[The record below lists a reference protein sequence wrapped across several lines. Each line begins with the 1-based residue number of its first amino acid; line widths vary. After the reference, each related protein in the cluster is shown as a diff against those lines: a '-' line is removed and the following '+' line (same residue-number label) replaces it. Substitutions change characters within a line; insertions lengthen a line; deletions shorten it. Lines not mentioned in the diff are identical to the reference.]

1 MNVCCPLPAAKRK
14 RSDMPS
20 PFDITTATN
29 TVVLDNK
36 REGVAVFTVR
46 NATRR
51 RLRATARVTTTP
63 ADGAQW
69 LTILPPDGGDAASA
83 NQRDFP
89 IDSTQQLQV
98 KIAVPASA
106 APGSYT
112 LKLMLADEVKPDENF
127 STSPDVIFT
136 VREIPKPTPRPFPV
150 WIIPAII
157 IAVLV
162 IGAIIIGGVALSQ
175 PKPTPTPAGPCIIT
189 FTAPTYVYTI
199 PDASTTDDFPNFL
212 FDQIQAGEQ
221 EAVGRLA
228 DNSWLQLDRFDSW
241 FPMSSVGQTAEIR
254 GGCDSLPVVTAPATA
269 SP

>member
-1 MNVCCPLPAAKRK
+1 
-14 RSDMPS
+14 MPS

-29 TVVLDNK
+29 TVTLDNK

-51 RLRATARVTTTP
+51 RLRATARLTSTP
-63 ADGAQW
+63 PEGAQW
-69 LTILPPDGGDAASA
+69 LSLLPPESGDAAA
-83 NQRDFP
+83 PNQRDFP

-112 LKLMLADEVKPDENF
+112 LKLTLADEVNPDENF
-127 STSPDVIFT
+127 TTSPDVLFT
-136 VREIPKPTPRPFPV
+136 VREVPKPEAKPFPV
-150 WIIPAII
+150 WIIPVIV

-175 PKPTPTPAGPCIIT
+175 PKPTPTPAGPCVVT
-189 FTAPTYVYTI
+189 FTAPTYVYTTN
-199 PDASTTDDFPNFL
+199 DDSTTDDFPNFL
-212 FDQIQAGEQ
+212 FDQIQGGEFT
-221 EAVGRLA
+221 ATGRLA
-228 DNSWLQLDRFDSW
+228 DNSWLQLDHFGSW
-241 FPMSSVGQTAEIR
+241 FPMSSVGETAEIR
-254 GGCDSLPVVTAPATA
+254 GGCDTLPIAVPPPTP